1 MMKERLS
8 REAMAMRIAKELFDG
23 AVVNLGIGIP
33 TLVSSF
39 VPEGMTIIYHTENGA
54 LGFGPVV
61 TAEEMAEKADI
72 DLVNASGQYV
82 TPLPGMCFFHHADS
96 FAIIRGGHVDI
107 TVLGVLEVSEKG
119 DLANWMFPGRG
130 VGNIGG
136 GMDLAFNAKKVIAA
150 TEHATKDGKP
160 KIVKK
165 CSVPLTAPECV
176 DLIVTDIAV
185 IEVKNKSLWLREIAP
200 GWTVDEVQSLTEPTL
215 KVAPDLKEIEL
226 L

>member
-1 MMKERLS
+1 MKERLS

-39 VPEGMTIIYHTENGA
+39 VPEGMTVIYHTENGA

-61 TAEEMAEKADI
+61 TAEEMKEKADI
-72 DLVNASGQYV
+72 DLVNASGQYI

-96 FAIIRGGHVDI
+96 FAMIRGGHIDV
-107 TVLGVLEVSEKG
+107 TVLGVLQVSEKG

-136 GMDLAFNAKKVIAA
+136 GMDLAFNAKRVIAA
-150 TEHATKDGKP
+150 TEHTTKDGKP
-160 KIVKK
+160 KIVKR
-165 CSVPLTAPECV
+165 CSVHLTAPECV
-176 DLIVTDIAV
+176 DLIVTDVAV
-185 IEVKNKSLWLREIAP
+185 IEVKNKGLLLKELAP
-200 GWTVDEVQSLTEPTL
+200 GWTVNDVQAITEPTL
-215 KVAPDLKEIEL
+215 IVAPDLREIEL

>member
-1 MMKERLS
+1 MKERLS
-8 REAMAMRIAKELFDG
+8 REVIAMRIAKELFDG
-23 AVVNLGIGIP
+23 VVVNLGIGIP
-33 TLVSSF
+33 SLVSSF
-39 VPEGMTIIYHTENGA
+39 VPEGITVIYHTENGA

-61 TAEEMAEKADI
+61 TAEEIEEKADI

-96 FAIIRGGHVDI
+96 FTMIRGGHIDI

-150 TEHATKDGKP
+150 TEHTTRDGKP
-160 KIVKK
+160 KIVKE

-176 DLIVTDIAV
+176 DLVVTDVAV
-185 IEVKNKSLWLREIAP
+185 IEVTSKGLLLKELAP
-200 GWTVDEVQSLTEPTL
+200 GWTVEEVQALTEPKL
-215 KVAPDLKEIEL
+215 VIAPELKEIEL
-226 L
+226 

>member
-1 MMKERLS
+1 
-8 REAMAMRIAKELFDG
+8 MRIARELFDG

-39 VPEGMTIIYHTENGA
+39 VPEGITVIYHTENGA

-61 TAEEMAEKADI
+61 TAEEMEDKADI
-72 DLVNASGQYV
+72 DLVNASGQYI
-82 TPLPGMCFFHHADS
+82 TPQPGMCFFHHADS
-96 FAIIRGGHVDI
+96 FAMIRGGHIDI

-150 TEHATKDGKP
+150 TEHTTKDGKP

-165 CSVPLTAPECV
+165 CTLPLTAPRAV
-176 DLIVTDIAV
+176 DTVITNLAV
-185 IEVKNKSLWLREIAP
+185 IDISAQGLILKELAP
-200 GWTVDEVQSLTEPTL
+200 GVAPDEVQEVTEPR
-215 KVAPDLKEIEL
+215 L
-226 L
+226 LLDPSLREMEF

>member
-1 MMKERLS
+1 MKERLS
-8 REAMAMRIAKELFDG
+8 REVMAMRIAKELFDG

-39 VPEGMTIIYHTENGA
+39 VPEGITVIYHTENGA

-61 TAEEMAEKADI
+61 TAEEMEDKADI

-96 FAIIRGGHVDI
+96 FAMIRGGHVDI

-150 TEHATKDGKP
+150 TEHTTKNGKP
-160 KIVKK
+160 KIVKE

-176 DLIVTDIAV
+176 DLVVTDIAV
-185 IEVKNKSLWLREIAP
+185 IEVTDNGLLLKELAP
-200 GWTVDEVQSLTEPTL
+200 GWTAEEVQELTEPRL
-215 KVAPDLKEIEL
+215 AIARDLMEIEL
-226 L
+226 

>member
-1 MMKERLS
+1 MKERLS

-39 VPEGMTIIYHTENGA
+39 VPEGMTVIYHTENGA
-54 LGFGPVV
+54 MGFGPVV
-61 TAEEMAEKADI
+61 TAEDMKEKADI
-72 DLVNASGQYV
+72 DLVNASGQYI
-82 TPLPGMCFFHHADS
+82 TPQAGMCVFHHADS
-96 FAIIRGGHVDI
+96 FTMIRGGHIDM
-107 TVLGVLEVSEKG
+107 TVLGVLQVSEKG

-136 GMDLAFNAKKVIAA
+136 GMDLAFNARRVIAA
-150 TEHATKDGKP
+150 TEHTTKDGKP
-160 KIVKK
+160 KIVKT
-165 CSVPLTAPECV
+165 CSVALTAPECV

-185 IEVKNKSLWLREIAP
+185 IEVKDKSLWLRELAP
-200 GWTVDEVQSLTEPTL
+200 GWTVDEVQALTEPTL
-215 KVAPDLKEIEL
+215 KVSPDLKEIEL